1 LILMMRKTA
10 ADEVIDAELAKHQLC
25 YVSLDI
31 SAATNQ
37 QPVDVNTSY
46 LNIESAAT
54 RNQKMQ

>member
-1 LILMMRKTA
+1 MMRKTA